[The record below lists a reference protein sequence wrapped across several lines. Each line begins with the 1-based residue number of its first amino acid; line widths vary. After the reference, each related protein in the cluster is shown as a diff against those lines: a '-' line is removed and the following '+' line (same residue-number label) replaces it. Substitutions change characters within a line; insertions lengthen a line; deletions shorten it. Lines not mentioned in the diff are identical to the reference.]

1 MSKSYFW
8 LLCAWL
14 YSSSVLGEE
23 YPQAIRVL
31 HDPFRKPA
39 IPQQNVVE
47 PEILKPSAQQEWVP
61 KLTATLRAGR
71 NSMANVNGKIIKL
84 GETIN
89 GYRLVKVDERS
100 AVFVKNK
107 QRKKLM
113 IDDEKIKQNETNY

>member
-1 MSKSYFW
+1 MSKITFC
-8 LLCAWL
+8 LLACL
-14 YSSSVLGEE
+14 LSFSVMGGEFS
-23 YPQAIRVL
+23 QLNRVR
-31 HDPFRKPA
+31 HDPFQRPV
-39 IPQQNVVE
+39 IPQTSVAG
-47 PEILKPSAQQEWVP
+47 PEGSKPPAQEAWAP

-107 QRKKLM
+107 QRTHLT
-113 IDDEKIKQNETNY
+113 INDETKQ